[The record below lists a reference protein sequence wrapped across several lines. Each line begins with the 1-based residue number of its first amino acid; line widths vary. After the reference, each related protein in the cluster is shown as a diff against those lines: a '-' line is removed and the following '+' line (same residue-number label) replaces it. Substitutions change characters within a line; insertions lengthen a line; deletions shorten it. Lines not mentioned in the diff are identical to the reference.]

1 MSALHVDNLLLEVLD
16 FVGKLLVLGL
26 HLLKFVR
33 LIFRQFFHL
42 LAMLN
47 FGLILILL
55 SLVTLKK
62 RRKPILL
69 LISELLP
76 ETFIDSLEFNNLIS
90 ALFQGVLSLLDL
102 LEERSNPLLQIVSGL
117 DILLIYRQLKLGR
130 S

>member
-1 MSALHVDNLLLEVLD
+1 MLD
-16 FVGKLLVLGL
+16 
-26 HLLKFVR
+26 
-33 LIFRQFFHL
+33 
-42 LAMLN
+42 